1 MTKVDLS
8 FPNRNLKMRWSGFVA
23 STPSDSPEDIPTVR
37 ADQNHANHPK
47 RTDRV
52 RRSDPVPAQLHLA
65 VSQLKRVWTEGGRLT
80 VEEILAESPQL
91 QSSTEALVE
100 LCLTEYRARQAAG
113 DRVRE
118 ADYLLRFP
126 YLRPHLQARFRDE
139 PAAASPRRPSAQP
152 AQQPQQQPRQQ
163 PQQQPLPAATLY
175 NPSPASPTEV
185 DSYLDQSPAHTLDAP
200 RSMPDAPRRP
210 PVAPVFQTQDYRT
223 SQYPFLQPPQESDE
237 IGRVNDFAIL
247 RELGRG
253 NMGIV
258 FLAREPGKLRRQIA
272 LKIMLPTLAENEGCC
287 RRFEREAR
295 NMARLNHERTIP
307 VYHVD
312 EYRDPTSGNRIPF
325 LTMPILR
332 GMTLKERLSR
342 GAIPIAEVVRIARE
356 IAEGLATAHAEGIVH
371 RDIKPANIWLQADTQ
386 SVKILDF
393 GLARA
398 HDDENLTVYGAGG
411 VVGTPAYMAPEQH
424 NPQRD
429 GIDHRTDLFG
439 LGVILYE
446 MLTGQLPFPGR
457 TIPEI
462 VRELTKANPPP
473 VRKLNPDVPKAL
485 AELVHQ
491 LLRKEK
497 QDRPQS
503 ANEVVKRLGAIE
515 LSLTTRSGSGK
526 RLLLLALVAVVV
538 LAGAGV
544 AGWWLWTNNLWPI
557 TSSSNRE
564 LESSPVPTSNDPP
577 AAKGQL
583 PPVADDRVLA
593 KWANTHRGTLT
604 IRRFQDGRPVMA
616 EIKAGAKLPDEP
628 FQIVGLEL
636 TPWEGISQLDF
647 KTLLPEA
654 KSLERLTL
662 IGDNYG
668 PWVLDVLMDVPS
680 LRSLHLV
687 SQAITDADAWR
698 LKSLKQLEQL
708 DIAETAIT
716 ERSRPTLQELL
727 HLKRLVLNPLEFP
740 ASKRA
745 FMQKAMPNVRI
756 EVP

>member
-52 RRSDPVPAQLHLA
+52 RRSDPLPAQLHLA
-65 VSQLKRVWTEGGRLT
+65 VSQLQRVWMEGGRLT

-163 PQQQPLPAATLY
+163 PQQQPARLTLY
-175 NPSPASPTEV
+175 NPSPAATPGV

-237 IGRVNDFAIL
+237 IGRVNDFGIL

-393 GLARA
+393 RPGPR
-398 HDDENLTVYGAGG
+398 
-411 VVGTPAYMAPEQH
+411 PRRRKP
-424 NPQRD
+424 
-429 GIDHRTDLFG
+429 HRLRG
-439 LGVILYE
+439 WR
-446 MLTGQLPFPGR
+446 GR
-457 TIPEI
+457 RHPRLHGPRT
-462 VRELTKANPPP
+462 AQPPTRRHRPPHRP
-473 VRKLNPDVPKAL
+473 VRAGRHPLRDAHRPTALPWPDYPRDCPGTDQSQPATR
-485 AELVHQ
+485 AQ
-491 LLRKEK
+491 AQPR
-497 QDRPQS
+497 RAQS
-503 ANEVVKRLGAIE
+503 AGRVGPPTASQGEAGSAAIGQ
-515 LSLTTRSGSGK
+515 RGGQ
-526 RLLLLALVAVVV
+526 
-538 LAGAGV
+538 
-544 AGWWLWTNNLWPI
+544 
-557 TSSSNRE
+557 
-564 LESSPVPTSNDPP
+564 
-577 AAKGQL
+577 AA
-583 PPVADDRVLA
+583 
-593 KWANTHRGTLT
+593 
-604 IRRFQDGRPVMA
+604 RRD
-616 EIKAGAKLPDEP
+616 
-628 FQIVGLEL
+628 
-636 TPWEGISQLDF
+636 
-647 KTLLPEA
+647 
-654 KSLERLTL
+654 
-662 IGDNYG
+662 
-668 PWVLDVLMDVPS
+668 
-680 LRSLHLV
+680 
-687 SQAITDADAWR
+687 
-698 LKSLKQLEQL
+698 
-708 DIAETAIT
+708 
-716 ERSRPTLQELL
+716 
-727 HLKRLVLNPLEFP
+727 
-740 ASKRA
+740 
-745 FMQKAMPNVRI
+745 
-756 EVP
+756 

>member
-1 MTKVDLS
+1 
-8 FPNRNLKMRWSGFVA
+8 
-23 STPSDSPEDIPTVR
+23 
-37 ADQNHANHPK
+37 
-47 RTDRV
+47 
-52 RRSDPVPAQLHLA
+52 LA
-65 VSQLKRVWTEGGRLT
+65 VSQLQRVWMEGGRLT

-113 DRVRE
+113 DRVRVT
-118 ADYLLRFP
+118 DYLLRFP
-126 YLRPHLQARFRDE
+126 HLRPHLQARFRDE
-139 PAAASPRRPSAQP
+139 PAAVPSRQPSARP
-152 AQQPQQQPRQQ
+152 AQQ
-163 PQQQPLPAATLY
+163 PQQQPLPAVTQY
-175 NPSPASPTEV
+175 PSSPAATSGG

-200 RSMPDAPRRP
+200 RSMPDTPRSMLDVPRSMPEAARRP
-210 PVAPVFQTQDYRT
+210 VAPVAPVAPVFQTQDYR
-223 SQYPFLQPPQESDE
+223 SMQYAFLQPPQESDE
-237 IGRVNDFAIL
+237 IGRVNDFGIL

-272 LKIMLPTLAENEGCC
+272 LKIMLPSLAENEGCC

-295 NMARLNHERTIP
+295 NMARLNHERTVP

-332 GMTLKERLSR
+332 GMTLKDRISQ
-342 GAIPIAEVVRIARE
+342 GPIPVAEVVRIARE
-356 IAEGLATAHAEGIVH
+356 LAEGLAAAHAEGIVH

-429 GIDHRTDLFG
+429 GIDQRTDLFG
-439 LGVILYE
+439 LGVIIYE
-446 MLTGQLPFPGR
+446 MLTGKLPFPGR

-462 VRELTKANPPP
+462 VRELTKAAP
-473 VRKLNPDVPKAL
+473 VPLRKLNPDVPKAL
-485 AELVHQ
+485 AELVQQ

-503 ANEVVKRLGAIE
+503 ANEVVRRLGAIE
-515 LSLTTRSGSGK
+515 LSLTARSSSGRK
-526 RLLLLALVAVVV
+526 LLLPLVAVVI

-544 AGWWLWTNNLWPI
+544 GGWWLWTNNLWPI

-564 LESSPVPTSNDPP
+564 LEPSPVPTTNDPP
-577 AAKGQL
+577 AAKGQQ

-593 KWANTHRGTLT
+593 KWANTHRGTLI
-604 IRRFQDGRPVMA
+604 IRRLQDGRPVMT
-616 EIKAGAKLPDEP
+616 EIKAAAKLPDEP

-662 IGDNYG
+662 IGDTYG

-698 LKSLKQLEQL
+698 LKSLKQLDQL
-708 DIAETAIT
+708 DISETAIT
-716 ERSRPTLQELL
+716 ERSRPTLQELR

-745 FMQKAMPNVRI
+745 FMQKAMPNLRI